1 LIVFPYDLCFSI
13 LTDLKNTVN
22 RYKIKTMF
30 DALNLRKFFLIFGDI
45 ACLYLSFL
53 GTIFL
58 RFWGDFKWHWISLHL
73 IPFSILY
80 FFWLVTFYI
89 FGLYDLRTV
98 KAGPF
103 LYSKIFSA
111 LLSCFIIGIAFF
123 YLIPFFGI
131 TPKTNLVLNIVI
143 LNILFFAWRKTFS
156 LLFSSRFFNLV
167 AIVGEHHQVQ
177 ELAQEIELRPYLGYK
192 FVPLDQNRDLLAQ
205 IQDKKIDAIVVPS
218 DIKNDSAIAENLYRC
233 LPSGVNFLDWT
244 KAYEMICDKVPLS
257 FITQVW
263 FLKNLREGEKAFY
276 DKVKRVSDIVLA
288 GTALIG
294 TFFLWPIIAV
304 LIKSGDR
311 GPVIY
316 RQQRIGKDK
325 KPFFL
330 LKFRSMKVGAE
341 NATGPVWAK
350 KEDPRVTK
358 IGRLLRKTHFDE
370 LPQMINVLK
379 GDISLVGPRPE
390 RPEFVAN
397 LEKEI
402 PHYNIRHLIKP
413 GFTGWAQIKFR
424 YGRSVMDSQEKFQYD
439 LYYLK
444 NRSFILDLG
453 ILLKTIQLF
462 FKKE

>member
-1 LIVFPYDLCFSI
+1 
-13 LTDLKNTVN
+13 
-22 RYKIKTMF
+22 MF
-30 DALNLRKFFLIFGDI
+30 DVLNFRKSFLFLGDV

-53 GTIFL
+53 GTIFFG
-58 RFWGDFKWHWISLHL
+58 FWGDFRWYWISLHL

-80 FFWLVTFYI
+80 FFWLVVFYV
-89 FGLYDLRTV
+89 FGLYDLRTI

-103 LYSKIFSA
+103 LYTKISGA
-111 LLSCFIIGIAFF
+111 ILACFGIGIAFF
-123 YLIPFFGI
+123 YLIPLFGI

-143 LNILFFAWRKTFS
+143 FSVFFFAWRKIFS
-156 LLFSSRFFNLV
+156 LLFSSRFLNRVTIIGDFL
-167 AIVGEHHQVQ
+167 QVQ
-177 ELAQEIELRPYLGYK
+177 ELAKEIELRPYLGYK
-192 FVPLDQNRDLLAQ
+192 LIVLDQNQDLLSQ
-205 IQDKKIDAIVVPS
+205 VQENKIDTIIVPS
-218 DIKNDSAIAENLYRC
+218 DIKDNSSLIENLYQC
-233 LPSGVNFLDWT
+233 LPARVNFLDWM
-244 KAYEMICDKVPLS
+244 KAYEMVCNKVPVS
-257 FITQVW
+257 FITQSW

-276 DKVKRVSDIVLA
+276 DKIKRVIDIVLA
-288 GTALIG
+288 SATLIATSFFWPLIAL
-294 TFFLWPIIAV
+294 
-304 LIKSGDR
+304 LIKLGDQ

-316 RQQRIGKDK
+316 RQKRIGKDR

-330 LKFRSMKVGAE
+330 LKFRSMKADAE
-341 NATGPVWAK
+341 NKTGPVWAD

-358 IGRLLRKTHFDE
+358 VGRLLRKTHFDE

-390 RPEFVAN
+390 RPEFVES

-402 PHYNIRHLIKP
+402 PHYHVRHLIKP

-453 ILLKTIQLF
+453 IILKTLQLF
-462 FKKE
+462 LRKE